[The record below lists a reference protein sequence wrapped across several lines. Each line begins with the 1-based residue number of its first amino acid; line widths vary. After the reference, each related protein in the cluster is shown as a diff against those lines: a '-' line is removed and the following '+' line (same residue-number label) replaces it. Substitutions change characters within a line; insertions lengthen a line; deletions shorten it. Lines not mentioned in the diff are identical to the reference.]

1 MASYTRQ
8 ALLVLKRIAIVIGI
22 AIAFSLGLL
31 GAIYLSLRSSETR
44 VPDIVGKDRAAAEN
58 TISDAG
64 LNQLASFPKLRRVEA
79 SGSGLSDQGIAKL
92 KQTIPE
98 VEVIR

>member
-31 GAIYLSLRSSETR
+31 SAIYLSLRSSETR
-44 VPDIVGKDRAAAEN
+44 AVAAHVLPLVAIVLTAMLTQAFSSGFDTLYAM
-58 TISDAG
+58 
-64 LNQLASFPKLRRVEA
+64 RVFV
-79 SGSGLSDQGIAKL
+79 G
-92 KQTIPE
+92 
-98 VEVIR
+98 